1 MVLKKLFGFG
11 NSDADGEES
20 YVELD
25 FDEESSDGTVYITV
39 EKIDSQADVD
49 RVKKRLREGFI
60 VLASIK
66 EMKER
71 DLSELRRAVASIK
84 KTCIAI
90 NGDLVGVSDEW
101 IVATPSFARVYREEQ
116 QEDEE

>member
-1 MVLKKLFGFG
+1 MVLRRLFGIR
-11 NSDADGEES
+11 DEEDEES

-25 FDEESSDGTVYITV
+25 FAEESADGNVYITV
-39 EKIDSQADVD
+39 ERIDSQADVD
-49 RVKKRLREGFI
+49 RVKRRLREGFI

-66 EMKER
+66 ELKER
-71 DLSELRRAVASIK
+71 DLSELRRAVSSIK

-101 IVATPSFARVYREEQ
+101 IIATPSFARVYRESRES
-116 QEDEE
+116 EEGG